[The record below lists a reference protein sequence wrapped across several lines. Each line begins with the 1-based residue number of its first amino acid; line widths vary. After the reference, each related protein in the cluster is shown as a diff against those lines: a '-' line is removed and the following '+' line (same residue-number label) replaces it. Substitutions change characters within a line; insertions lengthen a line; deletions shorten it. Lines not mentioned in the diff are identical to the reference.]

1 MQNSNDALLRRG
13 LKLSHLRI
21 LASFAQSGQINLAA
35 EKIGISQPAASRLL
49 AEIEQIVQAPVHIRT
64 GRGAALTP
72 VGRVLAERAQRIH
85 IELRDAAR
93 DLAEI
98 ASDGAGHVRIGSVT
112 GPALDRVLPALRIS
126 RMAQPMVTAEVIVA
140 PSDVLQAHVLSGRVD
155 FGIGRPLAGTD
166 PRELHSQIIAEEH
179 VALVVRRDH
188 PLMYRPVIAAQDL
201 LEFDWVMPEADV
213 PITRTVL
220 ARLQALGLPRPQQR
234 LSTASFLL
242 TLALLQQTNAIAPLA
257 LAVADA
263 FASSTDAPYAKLPL
277 NLGIV
282 VEPFG
287 LMTRAGVAL
296 PQAARYLADTIL
308 SVSV

>member
-1 MQNSNDALLRRG
+1 MPHSGDALLRKG

-21 LASFAQSGQINLAA
+21 LAAFAQAGQINLAA
-35 EKIGISQPAASRLL
+35 DLVGISQPAASRLL
-49 AEIEQIVQAPVHIRT
+49 AEIEQIVQAPVHERT
-64 GRGAALTP
+64 GRGVTLTAI
-72 VGRVLAERAQRIH
+72 GRALAERAQRIN

-98 ASDGAGHVRIGSVT
+98 ASGGAGHVRIGSVT

-126 RMAQPMVTAEVIVA
+126 RMAQPLVTAEVIIA

-155 FGIGRPLAGTD
+155 FALGRPLAGTD
-166 PRELHSQIIAEEH
+166 PRVLHSQTIAEEP
-179 VALVVRRDH
+179 VALIVRRGH
-188 PLMYRPVIAAQDL
+188 PLMHRPGIVAQDL

-220 ARLQALGLPRPQQR
+220 TRLHALGLPRPQQR

-257 LAVADA
+257 VAVADA
-263 FASSTDAPYAKLPL
+263 FAKAPDAPYAQLPL
-277 NLGIV
+277 DLGIV

-296 PQAARYLADTIL
+296 PPAARYLADTIL
-308 SVSV
+308 SVSA